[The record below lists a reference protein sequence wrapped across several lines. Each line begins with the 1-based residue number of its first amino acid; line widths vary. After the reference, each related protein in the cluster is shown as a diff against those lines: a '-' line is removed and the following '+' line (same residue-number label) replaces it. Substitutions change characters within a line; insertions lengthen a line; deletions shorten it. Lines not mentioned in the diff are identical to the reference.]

1 MIVVRIKPLKK
12 RVNAD
17 WRIDIL
23 PTKGREGEYYSY

>member
-1 MIVVRIKPLKK
+1 MIVVRIKPLK